1 MEIRELPRPRPT
13 AGELLVR
20 VHYCGICGSD
30 IHYFQQGL
38 PNPNTLGH
46 EFSGVVAEVGPGV
59 EGWRE
64 EDPVTAYPGTPC
76 GRCRWCL
83 RGDFQ
88 LCDQIIARGYGLG
101 LRPGAMAEY
110 VLVDAS
116 SLRRLPPGVSLRDAP
131 LIEPLGVAIHG
142 VRLSR
147 MRPGDRA
154 VVLGCGTIGLL
165 TVLVLFLCGAGAV
178 HATDPVAAKRQ
189 RALAL
194 GAVSAHDPNGLS
206 PFVFHDLMD
215 GVGPE
220 VVFECVGIPA
230 TLTAAVNYV
239 KKAGQILV
247 LGVCMEPAAFL
258 PVIWNVKEVE
268 IRGSYGCAAEYDTAL
283 DWMAR
288 GMVPAET
295 LLTREFPLDQA
306 QAAFE
311 LLEGPNEEGKVLLRA
326 DAHA

>member
-1 MEIRELPRPRPT
+1 
-13 AGELLVR
+13 
-20 VHYCGICGSD
+20 
-30 IHYFQQGL
+30 
-38 PNPNTLGH
+38 
-46 EFSGVVAEVGPGV
+46 
-59 EGWRE
+59 
-64 EDPVTAYPGTPC
+64 
-76 GRCRWCL
+76 
-83 RGDFQ
+83 
-88 LCDQIIARGYGLG
+88 
-101 LRPGAMAEY
+101 MAEY
-110 VLVDAS
+110 VLVDAQ
-116 SLRRLPPGVSLRDAP
+116 SLRRVPPQVALRWAP
-131 LIEPLGVAIHG
+131 LVEPLAVAIHG

-165 TVLVLFLCGAGAV
+165 TVRVLSLCGAGAV

-194 GAVSAHDPNGLS
+194 GAASVHDPNGLS

-239 KKAGQILV
+239 KKAGQVLV

-258 PVIWNVKEVE
+258 PVVWNVKEVE
-268 IRGSYGCAAEYDTAL
+268 IRGSYGCAAEYETAL
-283 DWMAR
+283 NWMAR